1 MESQGR
7 KLTED
12 CGISEGNGIGSKRN
26 EKFSRRAS
34 KTFHETSR
42 RNNLQCERI
51 FRSSY
56 AKSESGKQSN
66 LLDSENFLLEL
77 SRSTRKPKASASGFS
92 ESKVR
97 QTVEDESICCEHRM
111 PKRRK
116 RRKENFCWLWN
127 QIFIMWICQG
137 GIRWCFCM
145 RCSPVRKMLCK
156 SLFLLLGGARCGGK
170 NPSISTRMWKGPART
185 CMHANLANF
194 RSRC

>member
-12 CGISEGNGIGSKRN
+12 CGISEGSGIGSKRN

-42 RNNLQCERI
+42 RIELCKEREWQTI
-51 FRSSY
+51 KFIGFRKFSPWTLPLDTK
-56 AKSESGKQSN
+56 AES
-66 LLDSENFLLEL
+66 F
-77 SRSTRKPKASASGFS
+77 GFGFF